1 MILYV
6 SSAHM
11 MQEGVYM
18 LRVIPQLFPV
28 LRVATLPPAF
38 RPLHTSPAVSQM
50 DLRSIVLKLEQL
62 APPRLAAEWDNVGLL
77 VEPSRLGEVQRVFLT
92 NDLTEA
98 VMEEVETLPGKKVG
112 LIVAYH
118 PPIFRPL
125 KRLTQRSVKERII
138 IRAIEEQTAIYSPH
152 TACDSVE
159 GGVNDWLVSGL
170 GSGTVSGLRVT
181 QLPTEP
187 SKHVTVHNVTDTV
200 QLKAI
205 EDLRREIKGIADVTS
220 VPVQR

>member
-1 MILYV
+1 
-6 SSAHM
+6 

-118 PPIFRPL
+118 PPIFHPL

-138 IRAIEEQTAIYSPH
+138 IRAIEQQTAIYSPH

>member
-1 MILYV
+1 M
-6 SSAHM
+6 
-11 MQEGVYM
+11 
-18 LRVIPQLFPV
+18 
-28 LRVATLPPAF
+28 
-38 RPLHTSPAVSQM
+38 
-50 DLRSIVLKLEQL
+50 KLEQL

-98 VMEEVETLPGKKVG
+98 VMEEVKTLPGKKVG

-125 KRLTQRSVKERII
+125 KRLTQCSVKERII
-138 IRAIEEQTAIYSPH
+138 IRAIEQQTAIYSPH

-181 QLPTEP
+181 QLPAEH
-187 SKHVTVHNVTDTV
+187 SKHVTVHSVTDTA

-205 EDLRREIKGIADVTS
+205 EDLRREMKGIADVTPI
-220 VPVQR
+220 PVQR

>member
-1 MILYV
+1 
-6 SSAHM
+6 
-11 MQEGVYM
+11 M
-18 LRVIPQLFPV
+18 LRTIYQLFPI
-28 LRVATLPPAF
+28 LRVTTLQPTS
-38 RPLHTSPAVSQM
+38 RSLYTSPVVSQM
-50 DLRSIVLKLEQL
+50 DLRSIVSKLEQL

-77 VEPSRLGEVQRVFLT
+77 VEPSRMGEVQRVFLT
-92 NDLTEA
+92 NDLTEE
-98 VMEEVETLPGKKVG
+98 VMEEVQTLPGKKVG

-138 IRAIEEQTAIYSPH
+138 VRAIEQQMAIYSPH

-181 QLPTEP
+181 QLPADL
-187 SKHVTVHNVTDTV
+187 SKHVTVHNVTDTS

-205 EDLRREIKGIADVTS
+205 EDLRREIKDITAVTT

>member
-1 MILYV
+1 
-6 SSAHM
+6 
-11 MQEGVYM
+11 M
-18 LRVIPQLFPV
+18 LRTIYQLFPI
-28 LRVATLPPAF
+28 LRVTTL
-38 RPLHTSPAVSQM
+38 RPTSRSLYTSPVVNQM
-50 DLRSIVLKLEQL
+50 ALRSIVSKLEQL
-62 APPRLAAEWDNVGLL
+62 VPPRLAAEWDNVGLL
-77 VEPSRLGEVQRVFLT
+77 VEPSRVGEVQRVFIT
-92 NDLTEA
+92 NDLTEE

-138 IRAIEEQTAIYSPH
+138 VRAIEQQMAIYSPH

-181 QLPTEP
+181 QLPAGL
-187 SKHVTVHNVTDTV
+187 SKHVTVHNVTDTS

-205 EDLRREIKGIADVTS
+205 EDLRREIKDITAVTT